1 MFFSCHGDARSFG
14 AQSDNTK
21 SEQAYLLIK
30 QSLVVI
36 STDIQRLFEKY
47 LRPPGRRFGISK
59 PLTLVEVTSTPQR
72 TEACFRSEIMVT
84 WPLNEER
91 VSQVAES
98 RNASSSKTR
107 HPSRTYGSFA
117 KLRRVSV
124 LEIRTAF
131 QTLIIFLKLA
141 APPSFVSKISGIF
154 HNNLS
159 FIRNLST
166 VTIVCAT

>member
-1 MFFSCHGDARSFG
+1 MFFSCHCDARSFG

-36 STDIQRLFEKY
+36 FTDIQRLFEKY
-47 LRPPGRRFGISK
+47 LRPPGRRFGIIK
-59 PLTLVEVTSTPQR
+59 PLILVEVTSTPQR

-84 WPLNEER
+84 QPLIEER

-98 RNASSSKTR
+98 RNASSSKTKQF
-107 HPSRTYGSFA
+107 SRTYGSFA

-124 LEIRTAF
+124 LEIRTAL

-141 APPSFVSKISGIF
+141 APPSFWDIP
-154 HNNLS
+154 
-159 FIRNLST
+159 
-166 VTIVCAT
+166 